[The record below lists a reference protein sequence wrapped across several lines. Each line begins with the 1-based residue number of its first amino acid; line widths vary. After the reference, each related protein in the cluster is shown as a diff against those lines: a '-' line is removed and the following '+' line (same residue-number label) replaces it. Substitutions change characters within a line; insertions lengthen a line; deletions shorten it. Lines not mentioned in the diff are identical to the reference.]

1 MKYASVG
8 VVYTLT
14 ALCLTVSAQA
24 DPLPR
29 PSPAAGSVIARK
41 SGEEVRFVDI
51 SGWRYVDLQQDL
63 LSGDVLRTNATGQ
76 LAVLFSDHT
85 QVRLGRNTS
94 LLVKQM
100 GGSGDTGLELQ
111 SGTIWARAERGGHGV
126 TIDTPAA
133 AAAIRGTDWTMT
145 VGADGKTSLIV
156 LEGLVELSNAYGSVK
171 VAQGEGAVA
180 AIGQAPSKIVIVNSK
195 DREQMLYN
203 LSLREAFNLLP
214 VSTLSGADMRRE
226 RQRISAAAL
235 DDRTAEDWLTLAEV
249 QLIIDGRQAAAA
261 SLSKARNYRLSEG
274 QTARAN
280 LVDAF
285 IAGGNNQYGD
295 AAQFFEKAI
304 AKLDPQRRSI
314 AEYGRYYARS
324 LNDPKLVEKPPTR
337 AVGPYAAV
345 AEAYT
350 AAFLQDIPTAVAL
363 LKKAEAKYPDNA
375 LIPAARARIVLLL
388 DDREQVKEAAE
399 RSLAIDP
406 KQAIALDARA
416 NYRAF
421 INGDNAGALADLET
435 ALASEPGNDMIWNS
449 LALVQDDRNA
459 TREAEK
465 ALLQAIALDPQD
477 PLGHVNLAFLYL
489 QELRIKEAKEQID
502 LARKVDPNFD
512 ITSFAQGR
520 YDIQTGR
527 TDKAVADLLA
537 GAVSNP
543 GYAQGQLL
551 LAVAL
556 YEQGNRQGF
565 EQALDNADRLDP
577 NDPIVSSIR
586 TAIAIDEYDADGA
599 IRNAQEYLRRS
610 RVAGGEFAALTA
622 SQDAGSVLNDA
633 FRLQGLDAWGQ
644 YYGDAVFDPFTSSS
658 YIDQYVHGSVNP
670 FANSYLYGGNGIDYV
685 QNTSSYSSYLQGLML
700 DPHILANS
708 DRKAALMRYPF
719 IETSLTG
726 GFNTIGGETTWT
738 KSGQV
743 QGYSNL
749 PFPVSFFG
757 NLQWENIPQ
766 SGTYMLD
773 AGSFTDET
781 KVTGGNGYITATPAP
796 DDRLVAYFN
805 HSKNDFLFGA
815 TLFDPSFPSV
825 GLLNRD
831 ESIRST
837 AAGIGWSHT
846 FEYQNILNAAFFY
859 SDQKVDVFRS
869 LGVPPLGT
877 LFTDEHSS
885 QKTYLAAIN
894 HTVATDDLTWRYGVE
909 GGVSDVDVEQN
920 FSGITDS
927 AKNRLDL
934 GRAYVDVL
942 HDIGPNLK
950 AEYAL
955 FGTYIG
961 SDTGDDVRRIEPRA
975 GIAWSPLEGQWLRAA
990 YMRQSYDFGAPT
1002 LAPIG
1007 MVGIQPN
1014 QFGLNFDGYA
1024 DTLAFRWD
1032 AQWTDSLFTAIDYQH
1047 QELHDLSIAYPGT
1060 APIFALPFF
1069 PLLPSSVDLSEGRID
1084 RLGVTTNIALGSGF
1098 GLSASFA
1105 HTNSENRDPSSF
1117 SFGDNLPFVPER
1129 SAQVALTW
1137 VNEANIRATI
1147 AGNYTGKRD
1156 TGQKYLLDGYWTLD
1170 ADLSWESPDKRVQLD
1185 LAAYNLLD
1193 EEFELTPLLPGWG
1206 RAFKGSLT
1214 VRF

>member
-8 VVYTLT
+8 VALG
-14 ALCLTVSAQA
+14 ALCLAMPAQA

-51 SGWRYVDLQQDL
+51 SSWRYVDLQQDL

-76 LAVLFSDHT
+76 LAVLFSDRT

-94 LLVKQM
+94 LLVKRM
-100 GGSGDTGLELQ
+100 GGNSDTGLELQ
-111 SGTIWARAERGGHGV
+111 SGTIWARAERGGQGV
-126 TIDTPAA
+126 VIDTPAA

-156 LEGLVELSNAYGSVK
+156 LEGVVELSNAQGSVK

-195 DREQMLYN
+195 DREQMLFN

-214 VSTLSGADMRRE
+214 VSTLSEPDMRRE
-226 RQRISAAAL
+226 RRRISAVTPES
-235 DDRTAEDWLTLAEV
+235 RNAEDWLTLAEV
-249 QLIIDGRQAAAA
+249 QLAIDGRQAASN
-261 SLSKARNYRLSEG
+261 SLAKARAYRLSG
-274 QTARAN
+274 AQNARAD

-285 IAGGNNQYGD
+285 IAGANNQYSD
-295 AAQFFEKAI
+295 AARLFDKAI
-304 AKLDPQRRSI
+304 IKLDPKRRSI

-337 AVGPYAAV
+337 AVGPYAAI

-363 LKKAEAKYPDNA
+363 LKKAETKYPDNA

-388 DDREQVKEAAE
+388 DDREQVKEATE
-399 RSLAIDP
+399 RSLAIDAE
-406 KQAIALDARA
+406 QAIALDARA
-416 NYRAF
+416 NYRSS
-421 INGDNAGALADLET
+421 INGDNEGALADLKT
-435 ALASEPGNDMIWNS
+435 ALASQPGNDMIWNS
-449 LALVQDDRNA
+449 LGRVQADRDA
-459 TREAEK
+459 VREAEK

-489 QELRIKEAKEQID
+489 QELRIKEAKQQID

-512 ITSFAQGR
+512 LTSFAQGS
-520 YDIQTGR
+520 YDIHTAQM
-527 TDKAVADLLA
+527 DKAVSELLA

-556 YEQGNRQGF
+556 YEQGDRQAV

-577 NDPIVSSIR
+577 NDPLISSVR

-599 IRNAQEYLRRS
+599 IRNAQEFLKRS
-610 RVAGGEFAALTA
+610 RAAGGEFAALSA

-633 FRLQGLDAWGQ
+633 FRLQGLNAWGQ

-670 FANSYLYGGNGIDYV
+670 FANTPIYGGNGIDYI
-685 QNTSSYSSYLQGLML
+685 QNTSSYSSFLQGLML

-708 DRKAALMRYPF
+708 DRKAALIRYPF

-726 GFNTIGGETTWT
+726 GFNINEGETAWT

-749 PFPVSFFG
+749 PFPISFFG
-757 NLQWENIPQ
+757 NLQWERTPL
-766 SGTYMLD
+766 SGTYMQD
-773 AGSFTDET
+773 AGSFTGET
-781 KVTGGNGYITATPAP
+781 TVIGGDGYVTATPAP
-796 DDRLVAYFN
+796 DDRIVAYFN
-805 HSKNDFLFGA
+805 HSKNDFLFDA
-815 TLFDPSFPSV
+815 QLSFIGP
-825 GLLNRD
+825 LDRD
-831 ESIRST
+831 EKADST
-837 AAGIGWSHT
+837 TAGIGWSHT
-846 FEYQNILNAAFFY
+846 FEYENILNAAFFY
-859 SDQKVDVFRS
+859 SDQQADLFRNLHNPIVGGFS
-869 LGVPPLGT
+869 
-877 LFTDEHSS
+877 DEHSS

-894 HTVATDDLTWRYGVE
+894 HTIATDDLTWRYGIE
-909 GGVSDVDVEQN
+909 GGFSDVDIEQN
-920 FSGITDS
+920 FNGAISS
-927 AKNRLDL
+927 ARDRINL

-942 HDIGPNLK
+942 HDIGPDLK

-955 FGTYIG
+955 FGTYID
-961 SDTGDDVRRIEPRA
+961 SDNSNIRRLEPRA
-975 GIAWSPLEGQWLRAA
+975 GLAWSPVEGQWLRAA

-1002 LAPIG
+1002 LSPIG

-1014 QFGLNFDGYA
+1014 QFGLSFDGYA

-1060 APIFALPFF
+1060 API
-1069 PLLPSSVDLSEGRID
+1069 PLLPSSVDLGEGRID
-1084 RLGVTTNIALGSGF
+1084 RLGVTTNIALGYGF
-1098 GLSASFA
+1098 GLSASVA
-1105 HTNSENRDPSSF
+1105 HTSSENRDPSSF
-1117 SFGDNLPFVPER
+1117 SFGDKLPFVPEQ

-1137 VNEANIRATI
+1137 VNEANIKTTI

-1156 TGQKYLLDGYWTLD
+1156 TGQKYLLNGYWTLD
-1170 ADLSWESPDKRVQLD
+1170 ANLSWESPDKRVELD

-1193 EEFELTPLLPGWG
+1193 EEFALTPLVPGWG

>member
-1 MKYASVG
+1 MKYTSVSIALG
-8 VVYTLT
+8 
-14 ALCLTVSAQA
+14 ALCLAMPAQA
-24 DPLPR
+24 DPLSR
-29 PSPAAGSVIARK
+29 PFPAAGSVIARK
-41 SGEEVRFVDI
+41 SGEEVHFVDV

-76 LAVLFSDHT
+76 LAVLFSDRT

-94 LLVKQM
+94 LLVKRM
-100 GGSGDTGLELQ
+100 GGGSDTGLELQ
-111 SGTIWARAERGGHGV
+111 SGTIWARAERGGQGV
-126 TIDTPAA
+126 VIDTPAA

-156 LEGLVELSNAYGSVK
+156 LEGLVELSNAQGSVK

-180 AIGQAPSKIVIVNSK
+180 AIGQAPSKIVVVNSK

-226 RQRISAAAL
+226 RQRISAIAA
-235 DDRTAEDWLTLAEV
+235 DNRSAEDWLTLAEV
-249 QLIIDGRQAAAA
+249 QLAIDGRQAASA
-261 SLSKARNYRLSEG
+261 SLAKARTRRLSST
-274 QTARAN
+274 QIARSN

-285 IAGGNNQYGD
+285 IAGANNQYRD
-295 AAQFFEKAI
+295 AALLFDAAI
-304 AKLDPQRRSI
+304 TKLDPKRRSI

-324 LNDPKLVEKPPTR
+324 LDDPKRVEKPPAR
-337 AVGPYAAV
+337 ATGPYAAV

-388 DDREQVKEAAE
+388 DDREQMREATE

-406 KQAIALDARA
+406 EQAIALDARA
-416 NYRAF
+416 NYLSS
-421 INGDNAGALADLET
+421 INGDNEGALADLRA

-449 LALVQDDRNA
+449 LGLVQGNRNA
-459 TREAEK
+459 RREAEK
-465 ALLQAIALDPQD
+465 AFLQAIALDPQD
-477 PLGHVNLAFLYL
+477 PLPRVNLAILYL
-489 QELRIKEAKEQID
+489 QDLRIEEARQQID
-502 LARKVDPNFD
+502 LARKADPNFGLTF
-512 ITSFAQGR
+512 IAQGS
-520 YDIQTGR
+520 YDIHTGQMG
-527 TDKAVADLLA
+527 KAVSELLA

-551 LAVAL
+551 LAIAL
-556 YEQGNRQGF
+556 YDQGDRQAV

-577 NDPIVSSIR
+577 NDPLISSVR
-586 TAIAIDEYDADGA
+586 TAISIDDYDADGA
-599 IRNAQEYLRRS
+599 IRNAQEFLKRS
-610 RVAGGEFAALTA
+610 RAAGGEFAALSA

-670 FANSYLYGGNGIDYV
+670 FANNPIYGGNGIDYV
-685 QNTSSYSSYLQGLML
+685 ENASSYSSFLQGLML

-708 DRKAALMRYPF
+708 ERKAALIRYPF
-719 IETSLTG
+719 VEASLTG
-726 GFNTIGGETTWT
+726 GFNINEGETAWT

-757 NLQWENIPQ
+757 NLQWEKTPL

-773 AGSFTDET
+773 AGSFAGET
-781 KVTGGNGYITATPAP
+781 KVIGGNGYVTATPAP

-805 HSKNDFLFGA
+805 RSKGDFLFDA
-815 TLFDPSFPSV
+815 Q
-825 GLLNRD
+825 LLSIGSLDRD
-831 ESIRST
+831 EKIDST

-846 FEYQNILNAAFFY
+846 FAYENILNAGFFY
-859 SDQKVDVFRS
+859 SDQQADMFRS
-869 LGVPPLGT
+869 LDNPSAGG
-877 LFTDEHSS
+877 FSDENSS

-894 HTVATDDLTWRYGVE
+894 HTVATGDLTWRYGIE
-909 GGVSDVDVEQN
+909 GGFSDVNIEQN
-920 FSGITDS
+920 FSGLTASS
-927 AKNRLDL
+927 ADRIGL
-934 GRAYVDVL
+934 GRAYLDVL
-942 HDIGPNLK
+942 HDIGPDLK

-955 FGTYIG
+955 FGTYIDSG
-961 SDTGDDVRRIEPRA
+961 NSDARRIEPRA
-975 GIAWSPLEGQWLRAA
+975 GLAWTPIEGQWLRAA

-1002 LAPIG
+1002 LSPVG

-1014 QFGLNFDGYA
+1014 QFGLSFDGYG

-1032 AQWTDSLFTAIDYQH
+1032 AQWTDRLFTAVDYQH
-1047 QELHDLSIAYPGT
+1047 QELHGLSIAYPGT
-1060 APIFALPFF
+1060 API
-1069 PLLPSSVDLSEGRID
+1069 PLLPSSIDLSEGRID
-1084 RLGVTTNIALGSGF
+1084 RFGVTTNIALGNGF
-1098 GLSASFA
+1098 GLSASIA
-1105 HTNSENRDPSSF
+1105 HTSSEDRDPLSF
-1117 SFGDNLPFVPER
+1117 GFGDNLPFVPEK
-1129 SAQVALTW
+1129 SAQIALTW
-1137 VNEANIRATI
+1137 VNEANIKATV
-1147 AGNYTGKRD
+1147 AGNYTGQRD
-1156 TGQKYLLDGYWTLD
+1156 TGQKYRLDGYWTLD
-1170 ADLSWESPDKRVQLD
+1170 ADLSWESPDKRVELD
-1185 LAAYNLLD
+1185 FAAYNLLD
-1193 EEFELTPLLPGWG
+1193 EDFALTPLVPGWG

>member
-1 MKYASVG
+1 MKNATVRS
-8 VVYTLT
+8 
-14 ALCLTVSAQA
+14 ALAAAALSLA
-24 DPLPR
+24 LPAWAEPVAR
-29 PSPAAGSVIARK
+29 SLPAAGSVIARK
-41 SGEEVRFVDI
+41 SGEEVRFFDV
-51 SGWRYVDLQQDL
+51 SSWRYVDLAQDL
-63 LSGDVLRTNATGQ
+63 LTGDVLRTNATGQ
-76 LAVLFSDHT
+76 LAVLFSDRT

-100 GGSGDTGLELQ
+100 GNEGNTGLELQ
-111 SGTIWARAERGGHGV
+111 SGTIWARAERGGQGLTV
-126 TIDTPAA
+126 DTPAA
-133 AAAIRGTDWTMT
+133 AAAIRGTDWTLT

-156 LEGLVELSNAYGSVK
+156 LEGLVELSNAFGSVK

-180 AIGQAPSKIVIVNSK
+180 AIGQAPSKIVVVNSK

-203 LSLREAFNLLP
+203 LSVREAFNLLP

-226 RQRISAAAL
+226 RKRISAVEPG
-235 DDRTAEDWLTLAEV
+235 DRSAEDWLTLAEV
-249 QLIIDGRQAAAA
+249 QLIIDGRKPAAA
-261 SLSKARNYRLSEG
+261 SLSKARNYGLSET
-274 QTARAN
+274 QNARAN
-280 LVDAF
+280 LVEAF

-295 AAQFFEKAI
+295 AALLFEKAI

-324 LNDPKLVEKPPTR
+324 LNDPKLVQRPPTR
-337 AVGPYAAV
+337 TVGPYAAI

-375 LIPAARARIVLLL
+375 LIPAVRARIVLLL

-406 KQAIALDARA
+406 EQAIALDARA

-421 INGDNAGALADLET
+421 ISGDNTGALADLKT

-512 ITSFAQGR
+512 QTSFAQGR
-520 YDIQTGR
+520 YNIQTGQM
-527 TDKAVADLLA
+527 DKAVADLLA
-537 GAVSNP
+537 GSVSNP

-610 RVAGGEFAALTA
+610 RAAGGEFAALTA
-622 SQDAGSVLNDA
+622 SQEAGSVLNDA

-658 YIDQYVHGSVNP
+658 YTDQYIHGSVNP

-685 QNTSSYSSYLQGLML
+685 RNTASESSYLQGLML
-700 DPHILANS
+700 DPHILAGS
-708 DRKAALMRYPF
+708 ERKTTLIRYPF
-719 IETSLTG
+719 VETALTG
-726 GFNTIGGETTWT
+726 GFNTVSGETTWT
-738 KSGQV
+738 KGGQI
-743 QGYSNL
+743 QGYANL
-749 PFPVSFFG
+749 PVPISFFG
-757 NLQWENIPQ
+757 NLQWENISQ
-766 SGTYMLD
+766 SGTYLLD
-773 AGSFTDET
+773 LGNFSDET
-781 KVTGGNGYITATPAP
+781 KVIAGSGYITATPAP
-796 DDRLVAYFN
+796 DDRIVAYFN
-805 HSKNDFLFGA
+805 HSKNDFLFDA
-815 TLFDPSFPSV
+815 QLSFIGPL
-825 GLLNRD
+825 GRD
-831 ESIRST
+831 EKAEST
-837 AAGIGWSHT
+837 AASIGWSHT
-846 FEYQNILNAAFFY
+846 FEYENIINAAFFY
-859 SDQKVDVFRS
+859 SDQQADVFRS
-869 LGVPPLGT
+869 LVVPPLGT

-894 HTVATDDLTWRYGVE
+894 HAVSTDDLTWRYGVE
-909 GGVSDVDVEQN
+909 GGVSDVHVEQN
-920 FSGITDS
+920 FIGITNS
-927 AKNRLDL
+927 AKNTLDL

-961 SDTGDDVRRIEPRA
+961 SDAGDAIRRIEPRA
-975 GIAWSPLEGQWLRAA
+975 GIAWSPFEGQWLRAA

-1002 LAPIG
+1002 LAPVG

-1032 AQWTDSLFTAIDYQH
+1032 AQWTDRLFTAVDYQH
-1047 QELHDLSIAYPGT
+1047 QELHDLSIAYPGA
-1060 APIFALPFF
+1060 APIFMSPIF
-1069 PLLPSSVDLSEGRID
+1069 PLLPSSIDLSEGRID
-1084 RLGVTTNIALGSGF
+1084 RLAVTTNIALGHGF
-1098 GLSASFA
+1098 GLSASIA
-1105 HTNSENRDPSSF
+1105 QTDSEDRDPSSL
-1117 SFGDNLPFVPER
+1117 SFGDNLPFVPEN
-1129 SAQVALTW
+1129 SAQIALTW
-1137 VNEANIRATI
+1137 VNEANVRATV

-1156 TGQKYLLDGYWTLD
+1156 TGENYVLDGYWTLD
-1170 ADLSWESPDKRVQLD
+1170 ANLSWESPDKRVQLD

-1193 EEFELTPLLPGWG
+1193 EEFALTPLLPGWG